1 MNPQIVPIFSRNKQR
16 VIDGIGQSTQLSTE
30 IEPISL
36 LYTKSVQPHLR
47 TSQSNADQANL

>member
-30 IEPISL
+30 SEPISL
-36 LYTKSVQPHLR
+36 LYTKSAQPHLR